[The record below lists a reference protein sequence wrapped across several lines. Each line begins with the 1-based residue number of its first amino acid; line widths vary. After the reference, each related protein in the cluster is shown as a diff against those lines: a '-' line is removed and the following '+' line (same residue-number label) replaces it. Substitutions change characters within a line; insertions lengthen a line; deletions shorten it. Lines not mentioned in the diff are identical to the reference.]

1 MSNGVNSFLFTTPEM
16 ARVFSAEEQLRAMM
30 RFEHALTRA
39 LEANG
44 LAEAGSGAALES
56 LLDAGFVDVE
66 RLVHEAK
73 DVGNIAIPFVRQ
85 LTSAVQTRDERAARA
100 IHLGATSQD
109 VLDTAL
115 VLQMREGMKLL
126 GDAIA
131 KLEAALVRQ
140 VRAHRTTL
148 MTGRT
153 WLQAGPQTTLGLK
166 LAGTLAA
173 VRRHHGRIES
183 AASVA
188 LMLQFGGA
196 VGTLAALG
204 DAGERVSADL
214 ARALELKEPGMPWHT
229 QRDGI
234 VEVVGVLANLTVSLA
249 KFARDIELLM
259 QTEVGEA
266 SEGTSQE
273 RGGSSTMPHKHNPVA
288 CSAVI
293 AANERMPGLVVTMLN
308 AMPQEHERGAGL
320 WQAEW
325 ETVPEAFNLT
335 SAALAHAVEIA
346 EGLTVNAERMQANF
360 DALFGLTMA
369 ESVSVALA
377 PKMGRSA
384 AHEILRLASKRAADE
399 KLHLAAVLKG
409 IPEVGAHLRDDE
421 IDRLMD
427 PRAYLGSAQRFIARV
442 LGESDASD

>member
-1 MSNGVNSFLFTTPEM
+1 
-16 ARVFSAEEQLRAMM
+16 
-30 RFEHALTRA
+30 
-39 LEANG
+39 
-44 LAEAGSGAALES
+44 
-56 LLDAGFVDVE
+56 
-66 RLVHEAK
+66 
-73 DVGNIAIPFVRQ
+73 
-85 LTSAVQTRDERAARA
+85 
-100 IHLGATSQD
+100 
-109 VLDTAL
+109 
-115 VLQMREGMKLL
+115 
-126 GDAIA
+126 
-131 KLEAALVRQ
+131 
-140 VRAHRTTL
+140 
-148 MTGRT
+148 
-153 WLQAGPQTTLGLK
+153 
-166 LAGTLAA
+166 
-173 VRRHHGRIES
+173 
-183 AASVA
+183 
-188 LMLQFGGA
+188 
-196 VGTLAALG
+196 
-204 DAGERVSADL
+204 
-214 ARALELKEPGMPWHT
+214 
-229 QRDGI
+229 
-234 VEVVGVLANLTVSLA
+234 
-249 KFARDIELLM
+249 
-259 QTEVGEA
+259 
-266 SEGTSQE
+266 
-273 RGGSSTMPHKHNPVA
+273 MPHKHNPVA